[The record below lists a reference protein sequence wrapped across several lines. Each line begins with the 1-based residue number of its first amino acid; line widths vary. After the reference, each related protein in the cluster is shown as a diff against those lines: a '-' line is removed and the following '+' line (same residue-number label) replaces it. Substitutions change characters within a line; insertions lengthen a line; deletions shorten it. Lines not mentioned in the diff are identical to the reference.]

1 MAEPRVELLWW
12 TEDHVEQ
19 LIALYEEHPCLYD
32 NKSKDYS
39 DRDIRS
45 TAVKE
50 IAAAME
56 ATGQSGRLRSVPHR
70 AGNSCVLVSG
80 IISVVLCYVLLIAFI
95 S

>member
-1 MAEPRVELLWW
+1 MELLRW
-12 TEDHVEQ
+12 TEDRVEQ
-19 LIALYEEHPCLYD
+19 LVALYEEHPCLYD

-39 DRDIRS
+39 NRDIRS

-50 IAAAME
+50 IAAAIWRPQVSP
-56 ATGQSGRLRSVPHR
+56 AGCGRFPAVL
-70 AGNSCVLVSG
+70 AGNSCVLVSC